1 MKIQSKANITAFI
14 KLCAHGCK
22 RCGKEKEFTCC
33 STIPKSLKNGK
44 ASDRYTIVILC
55 ALGGLI
61 FFIIF
66 AMILRFK
73 YSKTHKSC
81 NPDNGRIRPR
91 RNAKSL
97 ARLLM
102 QKEEDYVED
111 NDPTY
116 GEIDETFFSHKDA
129 YLPVSSCNKQLLS
142 IDPNVM
148 KDLIKIEDN
157 RFSQYIVFPSR

>member
-33 STIPKSLKNGK
+33 STILKSLKNGK
-44 ASDRYTIVILC
+44 ASDRNTIVILC
-55 ALGGLI
+55 ALGDLI

-66 AMILRFK
+66 VMILWFK

-81 NPDNGRIRPR
+81 NLDNGQIRPR

-102 QKEEDYVED
+102 QKEEDYAED
-111 NDPTY
+111 NIRRDRRN
-116 GEIDETFFSHKDA
+116 IF
-129 YLPVSSCNKQLLS
+129 
-142 IDPNVM
+142 
-148 KDLIKIEDN
+148 
-157 RFSQYIVFPSR
+157 